1 MNPLIYFNTCCI
13 TNCFLEVSLFIL
25 SFSFQVLSLL
35 PPIIIKLLE
44 WVGFSGDRVHFLN
57 FVMLYVLLCSL
68 SMSSLTTPKDICNS
82 NFAWLVQFCLMV
94 LLIFSFRNNLFKT
107 VLKEFCFVFML
118 PVSRVKAFTQGQQ
131 RSKFKITIV
140 FFV

>member
-1 MNPLIYFNTCCI
+1 MNPLIYFNTCRI

-57 FVMLYVLLCSL
+57 FVMLYVFF
-68 SMSSLTTPKDICNS
+68 K
-82 NFAWLVQFCLMV
+82 FCYAL
-94 LLIFSFRNNLFKT
+94 
-107 VLKEFCFVFML
+107 CFVMFL
-118 PVSRVKAFTQGQQ
+118 EHV
-131 RSKFKITIV
+131 ITNHTKRYL
-140 FFV
+140 